1 MLELDHKE
9 SWELKIWC
17 FWTVVL
23 EKTIE
28 SPLNSKMIKSVSS
41 NRYQPWIFIAN
52 IDAEA
57 KAPILW
63 PPDGK
68 NWIIG
73 KDPNIGKDWGRGK
86 GGNRRWDGL
95 MASLTQLTLVWAL
108 WEIVKYRE
116 AWRAAVHVVTKSHIW
131 LSNWARIKQDLS
143 IWKKQFI
150 PKSQNLRILNSKIT
164 KTNPLQALMVS
175 LSLLVKC
182 FLTLTPLL
190 MILFQKIIF
199 L

>member
-86 GGNRRWDGL
+86 GGNRTWDGL
-95 MASLTQLTLVWAL
+95 MASLIQLTLVWAL

-131 LSNWARIKQDLS
+131 MSNWARIKHDWS
-143 IWKKQFI
+143 IWRKQFI
-150 PKSQNLRILNSKIT
+150 PNSQILRILNSKIT
-164 KTNPLQALMVS
+164 KTNPLQALTVS

-190 MILFQKIIF
+190 MILFQTIIF

>member
-86 GGNRRWDGL
+86 GGNRTWDGL
-95 MASLTQLTLVWAL
+95 MASLIQLTLVWAL

-143 IWKKQFI
+143 IWRKQFI

-164 KTNPLQALMVS
+164 KTNPLQALTVS

-190 MILFQKIIF
+190 MILFQTIIF